1 MKSLTPTT
9 EVFLKMADTQTESL
23 ETLAPVAEAA
33 IATAVAPEPLSET
46 APETPATP
54 LTPPDEESVR
64 NALCQ
69 VIDPELHMNIVEL
82 GLIYSVTL
90 DQSTPPPS
98 IDVEM
103 TLTSPGCP
111 YGPMIMSQV
120 PLVLKKTF
128 GESIGEVEVHL
139 TFAPPWDPATMAS
152 EDVKFE
158 LGIF

>member
-1 MKSLTPTT
+1 
-9 EVFLKMADTQTESL
+9 MAETQTEPL

-33 IATAVAPEPLSET
+33 IATEVAPDNLSEAT
-46 APETPATP
+46 PETPATP

-90 DQSTPPPS
+90 DPSTPPPS

>member
-1 MKSLTPTT
+1 
-9 EVFLKMADTQTESL
+9 MADTTSKADTTSESI
-23 ETLAPVAEAA
+23 ETLPPVAAEVATDE
-33 IATAVAPEPLSET
+33 TAVA
-46 APETPATP
+46 TPATA
-54 LTPPDEESVR
+54 PDEESVR

-82 GLIYSVTL
+82 GLVYSVTL
-90 DQSTPPPS
+90 DTSTPPPS

-128 GESIGEVEVHL
+128 GESIGEVEVQL

>member
-9 EVFLKMADTQTESL
+9 EVFLKMADTQTEPL

-33 IATAVAPEPLSET
+33 IATEVAPDPLSEAT
-46 APETPATP
+46 PETPAMP
-54 LTPPDEESVR
+54 LAPPDEESVR

>member
-9 EVFLKMADTQTESL
+9 EVFLKMAETQTEPL
-23 ETLAPVAEAA
+23 ETLAPVASEA
-33 IATAVAPEPLSET
+33 P
-46 APETPATP
+46 PETPATSP
-54 LTPPDEESVR
+54 VILQTPPDEEGVR

-90 DQSTPPPS
+90 DHSTPPPS

>member
-1 MKSLTPTT
+1 
-9 EVFLKMADTQTESL
+9 MAETQTEPQT
-23 ETLAPVAEAA
+23 ETALPVLTEEAPRPLAAA
-33 IATAVAPEPLSET
+33 ASESTSSET
-46 APETPATP
+46 PSTSP
-54 LTPPDEESVR
+54 LTAPDEESVR

-82 GLIYSVTL
+82 GLVYSVTL
-90 DQSTPPPS
+90 DTSSPPPS

-120 PLVLKKTF
+120 PLVLKQTF